1 MLFKKLLSK
10 ADIGLIATKIA
21 DVERVTS
28 GEVRVSILHR
38 RAWSERK
45 LMLIDLALKE
55 FKRLGM
61 EKTRDRTGVLV
72 MLIMSEHQFQII
84 ADEGINSKVASG
96 TWERIATEMSAHFRL
111 GNYVYGICDTIGSVG
126 RELQKHFPRR
136 PADRN
141 ELPNEISER

>member
-10 ADIGLIATKIA
+10 ADTGLIATKIA
-21 DVERVTS
+21 NVERVTS

-38 RAWSERK
+38 RAWNERN
-45 LMLIDLALKE
+45 LSLIDLALKE

-72 MLIMSEHQFQII
+72 MLIMSERKFQII
-84 ADEGINSKVASG
+84 ADEGINSKVAPG
-96 TWERIATEMSAHFRL
+96 TWERLASEMSGHFRL
-111 GNYVYGICDTIGSVG
+111 GNYVYGICDTIDSVG
-126 RELQKHFPRR
+126 RELQEHFPRHHD
-136 PADRN
+136 DRD